1 MWSLSLHER
10 FAGQNRTTRDVEL
23 LSALCDRLSEIER
36 QMDKIATVQ
45 PLTANERNLEM
56 ARDALG
62 MLEDEWAEVSKAQA
76 ESA

>member
-1 MWSLSLHER
+1 
-10 FAGQNRTTRDVEL
+10 
-23 LSALCDRLSEIER
+23 
-36 QMDKIATVQ
+36 MDKIATVQ